1 MMGTNNCAVY
11 SMGLSYKSEA
21 KDIRKPPYIWKLK
34 KVFLNKS
41 YVKNHTGI

>member
-11 SMGLSYKSEA
+11 SMELSYKSRA
-21 KDIRKPPYIWKLK
+21 KDIRKLLYALKLK
-34 KVFLNKS
+34 NIFLNKS